1 MKSLYFIRH
10 GQVDNPHHVFYT
22 EAYHLSEQGRQ
33 EIQTLATCLK
43 KVGCIPKLL
52 CASPHLRTRE
62 SAEILANS
70 EGFPAPHFDERLV
83 EWKVGAWLGLPLE
96 QFREAAG
103 YNKRP
108 FHLLLADVE
117 PYAEAASRI
126 QSTAQ
131 DILDAM
137 SDRDCS
143 ALVSHREPMVAAIL
157 AWQGK
162 TDWTE
167 IPELDFPPGGCWK
180 LDFDAVSGALQN
192 AARFDTLCRQQKTG
206 V

>member
-1 MKSLYFIRH
+1 MKTIYFIRH
-10 GQVDNPHHVFYT
+10 GHVDNPHQIFYT
-22 EAYHLSEQGRQ
+22 ADYHLSEDG
-33 EIQTLATCLK
+33 EKEMIDLGACLFEA
-43 KVGCIPKLL
+43 GCHPERIV
-52 CASPHLRTRE
+52 ASPHKRTHQ
-62 SAEILANS
+62 SADIIAAAIKSTPE
-70 EGFPAPHFDERLV
+70 FDERLV
-83 EWKVGAWLGLPLE
+83 EWKAGAWIGLPLE

-117 PYAEAASRI
+117 PYADAAARVQAAASDLLASI
-126 QSTAQ
+126 PDGT
-131 DILDAM
+131 
-137 SDRDCS
+137 CS
-143 ALVSHREPMVAAIL
+143 MIISHREPMVSAIL

-167 IPELDFPPGGCWK
+167 IPELDFPPGACWK
-180 LDFDAVSGALQN
+180 LDFDEVSGALQN